1 MGLAKETMIAEVE
14 AFIAELRKSQ
24 KDKIDDKSLCERN
37 EQDIITLQGIVDKY
51 RDNTKNPPESSGG
64 FL

>member
-24 KDKIDDKSLCERN
+24 KDKMMTRVYARETSKI
-37 EQDIITLQGIVDKY
+37 
-51 RDNTKNPPESSGG
+51 
-64 FL
+64 